1 MKTIKTIVLTAI
13 GMYVLYLIFSGPCN
27 ESNESVIVNDVVQK
41 GDKELRDSLQS
52 YFKQNGELT
61 KEVQNLTSVIAL
73 LKKNEQVLRK
83 DSDKSKSVAL
93 QLRNELREFRLM
105 DTADSYRKID
115 SLLVETESLAYL
127 LDQYIVAYE
136 SLSDAVE
143 KRDSVKD
150 ALLEQRAQLIS
161 QMTTQYDLVHSG
173 FNKVFSDNQGL
184 KRSLKREKLK
194 TKIAAVLAVA
204 AGILTAIK

>member
-13 GMYVLYLIFSGPCN
+13 GMYVLYLVFSGPCN

>member
-13 GMYVLYLIFSGPCN
+13 GMYVLYLVFSGPCN

-93 QLRNELREFRLM
+93 QLRNELR
-105 DTADSYRKID
+105 
-115 SLLVETESLAYL
+115 
-127 LDQYIVAYE
+127 
-136 SLSDAVE
+136 
-143 KRDSVKD
+143 
-150 ALLEQRAQLIS
+150 
-161 QMTTQYDLVHSG
+161 
-173 FNKVFSDNQGL
+173 
-184 KRSLKREKLK
+184 
-194 TKIAAVLAVA
+194 
-204 AGILTAIK
+204 